1 MAVTDVEVIT
11 SRRELLEEELH
22 RYLALLVE
30 QYQPQKVLVFGSMAN
45 DKTGAWSDLDLV
57 IVKETDQRFLDR
69 IKDVMKL
76 LQPRVGVDI
85 LVYTPQE
92 FEHLSHDR
100 AFVHD
105 EIVGK
110 GKVLYERRE

>member
-1 MAVTDVEVIT
+1 MAVTNAEMTT
-11 SRRELLEEELH
+11 SRRELLDKELH

-30 QYQPQKVLVFGSMAN
+30 QYRPQKVLLFGSMVD
-45 DKTGAWSDLDLV
+45 DKTSAWSDLDLV
-57 IVKETDQRFLDR
+57 IVKETNRRFLDR
-69 IKDVMKL
+69 IKDVMEL
-76 LQPRVGVDI
+76 LRPRVGVDI

-92 FEHLSHDR
+92 FEQLSHER
-100 AFVHD
+100 AFVRD